1 MKGNHSNQY
10 IQKCLKKLCRMKRR
24 KIYTKINR
32 SRTEKGIRN
41 KWMISSNSKL
51 KISNVVLEVNL
62 HLSLIQKML
71 IISKSIK
78 LDQKPLKIILN

>member
-1 MKGNHSNQY
+1 
-10 IQKCLKKLCRMKRR
+10 MKRR

-62 HLSLIQKML
+62 HLFLIQKML
-71 IISKSIK
+71 VISKSIK
-78 LDQKPLKIILN
+78 LDQKHLKIILN